1 MIGIYEIK
9 ENGAEVDVTLEYVVQ
24 EWRDSYAG
32 CPEYAKY
39 QEEWN

>member
-1 MIGIYEIK
+1 MIGIYEIR
-9 ENGAEVDVTLEYVVQ
+9 EDTIPLDVTLEYVVQ
-24 EWRDSYAG
+24 EWRDNYID